1 MWEIVCDYIIMPLV
15 AGIAAAITYRIGYN
29 RGVKDS
35 KRSDPE

>member
-1 MWEIVCDYIIMPLV
+1 MWEIVCDFIIMPLV
-15 AGIAAAITYRIGYN
+15 AGICAAITYRIGYN